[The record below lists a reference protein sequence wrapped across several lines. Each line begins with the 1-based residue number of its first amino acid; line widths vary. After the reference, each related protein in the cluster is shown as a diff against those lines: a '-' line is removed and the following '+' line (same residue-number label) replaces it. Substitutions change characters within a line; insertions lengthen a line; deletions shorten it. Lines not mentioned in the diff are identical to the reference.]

1 MIHRA
6 LFGSIERFMALL
18 TEHHKGDFLFW
29 LAPVQVGIVPVRP
42 SHSDYCRRLKNKL
55 MDNGIRAEVNNG
67 DMDMRDKIKGFSL
80 EMIPYVFV
88 AGDRDMEASA
98 FFVRSR
104 KNGKLGQMKLEEFLS
119 YVEPELNEGKAKRVL
134 D

>member
-1 MIHRA
+1 
-6 LFGSIERFMALL
+6 
-18 TEHHKGDFLFW
+18 
-29 LAPVQVGIVPVRP
+29 
-42 SHSDYCRRLKNKL
+42 